1 MNVTATLFGQ
11 IGTFIVLVWFV
22 MRFLWEPVIQLMED
36 RKKRIAD
43 GLAAADKGHH
53 DLELAKEHAVGV
65 IRKAKEQAKDVI
77 AHANKRSNEII
88 DEAKVSAR
96 EEGERL
102 IDGARA
108 EIEQERNQ
116 AREKLRQEVV
126 KLAMTGAAQ
135 VLSREVDT
143 EAHNA
148 QLQKLAEQL

>member
-22 MRFLWEPVIQLMED
+22 MRFLWEPVIKLMED

-53 DLELAKEHAVGV
+53 DLELAKGRAVEI
-65 IRKAKEQAKDVI
+65 IREAKEQAKDVI
-77 AHANKRSNEII
+77 GHANKRSNEII

-96 EEGERL
+96 EEGARL

-108 EIEQERNQ
+108 EIEHERNQ
-116 AREKLRQEVV
+116 AREQLRQQVV
-126 KLAMTGAAQ
+126 KLAIAGAGR
-135 VLSREVDT
+135 VLGREIDT
-143 EAHNA
+143 KTHNS